1 MICISNGLIP
11 DLGGL
16 AEENFGAE
24 NAAGNVSSSAEPV
37 VQFSYDNTLEEIDG
51 AMKSFQARF
60 KSKRGIFSIA
70 AYSLITAA
78 VIVSIVINPTS
89 VFAYAALLFC
99 AVGLIY
105 SITDR
110 SRARR
115 RTIDALRDMNPEEY
129 TAAFYNDK
137 IEIDTVIK
145 PKANEV
151 RVKIDEQADDEA
163 ISPLKTTFVI
173 GDDLLEF
180 IENDE
185 SLLLVFNRQQIY
197 CFPKRC
203 LSVEQEDKVRD
214 FLTEKL
220 SGQSEN

>member
-1 MICISNGLIP
+1 MKGVICISNGLIP
-11 DLGGL
+11 DLGSM
-16 AEENFGAE
+16 ADETADN
-24 NAAGNVSSSAEPV
+24 SAVEKNNEPV
-37 VQFSYDNTLEEIDG
+37 VKFNYDNTLEEIDG
-51 AMKSFQARF
+51 AMKSFQAHF
-60 KSKRGIFSIA
+60 KSKRNIFSIV

-99 AVGLIY
+99 AIGLIY
-105 SITDR
+105 SVTDR
-110 SRARR
+110 TRARK
-115 RTIDALRDMNPEEY
+115 RTIDALRDMNPEDY
-129 TAAFYNDK
+129 VAIFYDDR

-145 PKANEV
+145 PKTNEV

-163 ISPLKTTFVI
+163 ISPLKTTFVL
-173 GDDLLEF
+173 GQDLLEF

-203 LSVEQEDKVRD
+203 LSMEQESEVRD
-214 FLTEKL
+214 FLTNRLK
-220 SGQSEN
+220 SEN

>member
-16 AEENFGAE
+16 AEENSGAE

-151 RVKIDEQADDEA
+151 RVKIDE
-163 ISPLKTTFVI
+163 
-173 GDDLLEF
+173 
-180 IENDE
+180 

>member
-1 MICISNGLIP
+1 MADDMTGDNGC
-11 DLGGL
+11 
-16 AEENFGAE
+16 AVK
-24 NAAGNVSSSAEPV
+24 NVSDGPV
-37 VQFSYDNTLEEIDG
+37 VQFNYDNTLEEIDG
-51 AMKSFQARF
+51 AMKSFQAHF
-60 KSKRGIFSIA
+60 KSKRNIFSIV

-99 AVGLIY
+99 AIGLIY

-110 SRARR
+110 SRARK
-115 RTIDALRDMNPEEY
+115 RTIDALRDMNPEDY
-129 TAAFYNDK
+129 TAAFYDDR

-163 ISPLKTTFVI
+163 ISPLKTTFII
-173 GDDLLEF
+173 GQDLLEF

-203 LSVEQEDKVRD
+203 LSVEQEDKVRN
-214 FLTEKL
+214 FLTEKI
-220 SGQSEN
+220 SWKSEN

>member
-1 MICISNGLIP
+1 M
-11 DLGGL
+11 
-16 AEENFGAE
+16 
-24 NAAGNVSSSAEPV
+24 
-37 VQFSYDNTLEEIDG
+37 
-51 AMKSFQARF
+51 
-60 KSKRGIFSIA
+60 
-70 AYSLITAA
+70 
-78 VIVSIVINPTS
+78 IVSIVINPTS

-163 ISPLKTTFVI
+163 ISPLKTTFMI